1 MLQDGKLKKSVPI
14 PLYFQLK
21 ELILDEIR
29 NGNYKSDDLI
39 PTENEL
45 SDMFEISRTTVRQ
58 AITELVQE
66 GWLYRVK
73 SKGTFVAKPKINQSF
88 VQVLGSFNDQILS
101 SNRTPSTVLVEM
113 KVVTANEIIAE
124 ELKLSPMDKVIY
136 IHRIRYADDEPIVVV
151 KTYLPHKKCSFVLEN
166 DMEKESLYPILAKQE
181 DTQIFKIKRL
191 IEAVDATTYDI
202 KNLNVK
208 RGNAIQQFIST
219 GYNMFD
225 EPIEYSIAR
234 YRGDRNSFEV
244 VITGNESYSKNK
256 IN

>member
-1 MLQDGKLKKSVPI
+1 MLQNGQLKKSVPI

-29 NGNYKSDDLI
+29 NGSYKCDDLI

-45 SDMFEISRTTVRQ
+45 SEMFEISRTTVRQ

-66 GWLYRVK
+66 GWLYRIK

-88 VQVLGSFNDQILS
+88 VQALGSFNDQIIKS
-101 SNRTPSTVLVEM
+101 GRIPSTQLIEM
-113 KVVTANEIIAE
+113 KVISTPEHVAE
-124 ELKLSPMDKVIY
+124 VLKLQPKDKVIY

-151 KTYLPHKKCSFVLEN
+151 KTFLPHKKCNFVL
-166 DMEKESLYPILAKQE
+166 DHDLAKESLYPILAKQE
-181 DTQIFKIKRL
+181 DTQIYKIRRI
-191 IEAVDATTYDI
+191 IEAVDANTYDM

-219 GYNMFD
+219 GYTVFD

-244 VITGNESYSKNK
+244 VITGSESYSKSFLK
-256 IN
+256 